1 MTLESAISGQSFQ
14 IQSME
19 TSSVEE
25 MWLDL
30 HSAFFPNTPVA
41 SVPNE
46 MLQKLVLFFSC
57 DLWTH
62 KKPYTF
68 KFYIVLISK

>member
-25 MWLDL
+25 GWLDL
-30 HSAFFPNTPVA
+30 HSAFFSNTPVA
-41 SVPNE
+41 VFPMKCCKN
-46 MLQKLVLFFSC
+46 LCFFFSVTYGHIKN
-57 DLWTH
+57 LTLLSF
-62 KKPYTF
+62 T
-68 KFYIVLISK
+68 